1 MENRLPDGLGRRGYW
16 VQMLG
21 GDRGNNS
28 AFQSSGEI
36 PATSNCR
43 VASISSSN
51 QRNRPAKQD
60 NQRIKKCGDPSHT
73 RPLIAVNLALA

>member
-1 MENRLPDGLGRRGYW
+1 MENRLPDRSGRRGYS

-43 VASISSSN
+43 VASISS
-51 QRNRPAKQD
+51 
-60 NQRIKKCGDPSHT
+60 
-73 RPLIAVNLALA
+73 